1 MPGTQKKKDNTKLI
15 ITSLSKLPFFRKTA
29 NGGKK
34 SERMIKTNL
43 LSTLNPRYFVT
54 LKLSPQ
60 PHDETTLG
68 LLNLKL

>member
-1 MPGTQKKKDNTKLI
+1 
-15 ITSLSKLPFFRKTA
+15 
-29 NGGKK
+29 
-34 SERMIKTNL
+34 MIKTNL